1 MGGGDLNMKKSWHP
15 ALLVN
20 QERVWKA
27 QKEANEEKKAL
38 QQLRKERE
46 EERQLAELQR
56 MQEAATGKKRVE
68 KLDWMYAAPSAE
80 DGAMGGRMSE
90 RELEDYLLGKKR
102 VDEVLAAGDKNVSG
116 PGALGSVLT
125 SQVGASHREFV
136 AVQNANTARDTA
148 AKIREDPV
156 LAMKKAEQ
164 AAIAALMNRP
174 DIRRQ
179 LKQAKKERE
188 GGDDKEERRAKRRAE
203 KEERRRERHERRERR
218 DYDRDYDRSPRSEY
232 SDDRRDR
239 SDRRGRDYD
248 DRRRDDRGYG
258 RDSRDD
264 YDRRADRDSRERRD
278 DRDRRPRSRSPQRDR
293 DDSRDRR
300 HESARSDERRS
311 NGHSDRR
318 PSPKREPYSP
328 KRERYDARDSRD
340 SRNGHSNGG
349 PSNGHS
355 NGHSNGYA
363 NGRSDERYDNARP
376 PRRASPERKPYVKS
390 EPAPAASSA
399 QDDRAARL
407 AAMSSNATTLN
418 AERTEKLARRAIEE
432 KAEEARDEKARSR
445 YHRDEA
451 AGLFMK
457 HQEQMS
463 GQIGLAE
470 SLQRRGGK
478 GLLRDI

>member
-102 VDEVLAAGDKNVSG
+102 VDEVLAAGDKNV
-116 PGALGSVLT
+116 
-125 SQVGASHREFV
+125 GASHRDFV

-179 LKQAKKERE
+179 LKAAKKERE
-188 GGDDKEERRAKRRAE
+188 GGDDKEERRARRRAE
-203 KEERRRERHERRERR
+203 KEERRKERHERRERR
-218 DYDRDYDRSPRSEY
+218 GDYDRSPRSEY
-232 SDDRRDR
+232 SDERRDR
-239 SDRRGRDYD
+239 GRDYDDRRGRDYD
-248 DRRRDDRGYG
+248 DRRRDDRGY
-258 RDSRDD
+258 
-264 YDRRADRDSRERRD
+264 RRD
-278 DRDRRPRSRSPQRDR
+278 DRDDRGYDRRDDRDRRGDRDRRDDRERERDHDRRPRSRSPKRER

-300 HESARSDERRS
+300 HESSRSDERRS

-318 PSPKREPYSP
+318 PSPKRE
-328 KRERYDARDSRD
+328 REREHDVRDSRD
-340 SRNGHSNGG
+340 YRNGSGPSNGHANGHSNGSHA
-349 PSNGHS
+349 PH
-355 NGHSNGYA
+355 
-363 NGRSDERYDNARP
+363 DRYDRP
-376 PRRASPERKPYVKS
+376 ARRASPERKPYVKA
-390 EPAPAASSA
+390 EPAAPA

-407 AAMSSNATTLN
+407 AAMTANATSLN
-418 AERTEKLARRAIEE
+418 AERTEKLARRAVEE

-457 HQEQMS
+457 HQEQMG

>member
-27 QKEANEEKKAL
+27 QKQANEEKKAL

-56 MQEAATGKKRVE
+56 MQEAATGKKRTE

-102 VDEVLAAGDKNVSG
+102 VDEVLAAGDKNIG
-116 PGALGSVLT
+116 N
-125 SQVGASHREFV
+125 SHREFV

-179 LKQAKKERE
+179 LKAAKKERE
-188 GGDDKEERRAKRRAE
+188 GGDDKEERRARRRAE

-218 DYDRDYDRSPRSEY
+218 GDYDRSPRSDY
-232 SDDRRDR
+232 SDDRRERD
-239 SDRRGRDYD
+239 DRRAGRDYD

-258 RDSRDD
+258 R
-264 YDRRADRDSRERRD
+264 ADRDDRDYRRDDRDRDYRRD
-278 DRDRRPRSRSPQRDR
+278 DRDRRPRSRSPRRDR
-293 DDSRDRR
+293 DDSHDRR
-300 HESARSDERRS
+300 HESSRSDERRS

-318 PSPKREPYSP
+318 PSPKRERESP
-328 KRERYDARDSRD
+328 KRERYDSRD
-340 SRNGHSNGG
+340 AHHGNGHGSG
-349 PSNGHS
+349 PSNGRS
-355 NGHSNGYA
+355 NGHSSGSHSAHSRN
-363 NGRSDERYDNARP
+363 SDERYDNRARDDRP

-390 EPAPAASSA
+390 EPAAPA

-407 AAMSSNATTLN
+407 AAMSSNAASLN